1 MIKPA
6 RYVLPITILAAVLVF
21 TGSWVSLSENRD
33 KELAAQKQHLSQ
45 LTKTI
50 ASYNARSLE
59 AVDIL
64 LTGLSSDLST
74 NFDWHHWS
82 QQAGFDYLFSRQN
95 QRLPQLRSLII
106 FDEHGNSLFSSAP
119 NPGAPINVSDRPYFT
134 SLAHGREIAN
144 SGPYVGRSSGR
155 YTYTLARRLT
165 ALNRNFGGVIHAA
178 LEPEYFHHIC
188 WPIRMG
194 NDFDAVL
201 INREGT
207 IVASCRPTD
216 LSAQSPLLGSKFS
229 EVLADGKLRHLQ
241 LQDTPITHAGWVA
254 AKSPVEG
261 FPDLQVVSLIPERS
275 LLFRW
280 NAQFWVTVAL
290 AFLTIVALLS
300 GGWLIS
306 RKNRHLE
313 IEKAKFEVMRKRLG
327 AELAESA
334 KRLEQQKTE
343 SERAST
349 AKNRFLA
356 AASHDLRQPL
366 HALALFASDLHRQ
379 IRFNNTEQ
387 LYYLAHQIQSSAEAL
402 RELLDSLLD
411 LSRLDVSGITPQ
423 LHNFPVKT
431 LFDRLAITFER
442 AALAKGLQLRFRTHD
457 LLVYSD
463 VALLERLL
471 ANLISNAIRYTEKG
485 SILVSARRKREYVL
499 IEVRDTGIG
508 IPVEH
513 QQAIFTEFYQ
523 VNNAAR
529 ESHKGLGLGLS
540 IVDRLASALGTQV
553 ELKSWVGKGTRFAI
567 KVMGE
572 NPQEQT
578 IAPSLES
585 TSTFPAPVIGVLG
598 NCSDLLEAIE
608 LTTGWGY
615 TICYDLQAPPPPD
628 IIISCASNALA
639 ALEQFPQT
647 PILALCQ
654 GNQVLSPNIHK
665 LNLPIRPARLRAL
678 LRRLEG

>member
-1 MIKPA
+1 MTKPA
-6 RYVLPITILAAVLVF
+6 RYVLPIAILAAILVF

-33 KELAAQKQHLSQ
+33 KELEAQKQHLNQ

-50 ASYNARSLE
+50 ASYNARSFE
-59 AVDIL
+59 AIDIL
-64 LTGLSSDLST
+64 LAELSSDLST
-74 NFDWHHWS
+74 DNHWQHWD
-82 QQAGFDYLFSRQN
+82 QQTGFDYLFSRQN
-95 QRLPQLRSLII
+95 KRLPQLRSLII
-106 FDEHGNSLFSSAP
+106 FDPQGNSLFSSTQTPAT
-119 NPGAPINVSDRPYFT
+119 PINVADRPYFT
-134 SLAHGREIAN
+134 SLAQGEQLAS
-144 SGPYVGRSSGR
+144 SGPYVGKISGR
-155 YTYTLARRLT
+155 YTYTLARRL
-165 ALNRNFGGVIHAA
+165 NDKNHNFGGVIHAA

-194 NDFDAVL
+194 DDFDAVL
-201 INREGT
+201 INGKGT

-216 LSAQSPLLGSKFS
+216 LSIQSPLLGSKFS
-229 EVLADGKLRHLQ
+229 EVLAAGQLRHLQ
-241 LQDTPITHAGWVA
+241 LQDNPITHAGWVVT
-254 AKSPVEG
+254 KSPVDG
-261 FPDLQVVSLIPERS
+261 FPDLQVVSLMPESS
-275 LLFRW
+275 LLSRW

-290 AFLTIVALLS
+290 AFLTIVALLA

-313 IEKAKFEVMRKRLG
+313 MEKAKFEVMRKKLG
-327 AELAESA
+327 AQLTESA
-334 KRLEQQKTE
+334 KRLEQQKIE

-411 LSRLDVSGITPQ
+411 LSRLDVSGITPL
-423 LHNFPVKT
+423 LHNFPIKT

-442 AALAKGLQLRFRTHD
+442 AALAKGLQLRFRSHN
-457 LLVYSD
+457 LVVYSD

-485 SILVSARRKREYVL
+485 SILVSARRKKEYIL

-508 IPVEH
+508 IPAEH

-540 IVDRLASALGTQV
+540 IVDRLASALRTQV

-567 KVMGE
+567 KIRGE
-572 NPQEQT
+572 NPQEKT
-578 IAPSLES
+578 IPPSQES
-585 TSTFPAPVIGVLG
+585 TSKFPVPVIGVLG
-598 NCSDLLEAIE
+598 NCSELLEAIE

-615 TICYDLQAPPPPD
+615 TICYDLQAPPTPD

-639 ALEQFPQT
+639 ALEQFPQI